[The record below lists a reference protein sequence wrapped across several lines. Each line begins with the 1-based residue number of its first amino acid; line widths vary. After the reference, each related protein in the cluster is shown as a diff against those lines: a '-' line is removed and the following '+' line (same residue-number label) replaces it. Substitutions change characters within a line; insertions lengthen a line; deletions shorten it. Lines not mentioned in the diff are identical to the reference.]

1 MIDGSEKRNRWLAFE
16 LRNSHVCE
24 KRSKKEGK
32 KERKLY
38 LLRVEYINYRWPG
51 SFHNGPPKIEIIIK
65 IRNILLILKNPT
77 ISLDFYNSQRF
88 FKKIIK
94 KS

>member
-1 MIDGSEKRNRWLAFE
+1 MIDGSEKRNRWLGFE

-24 KRSKKEGK
+24 KRSKKKGKKERK

-38 LLRVEYINYRWPG
+38 LQRVEYINYQWTD

-77 ISLDFYNSQRF
+77 IS
-88 FKKIIK
+88 
-94 KS
+94 